1 MIKASL
7 GRNMNQY
14 WIPCVPRVFRHKA
27 LIGQQRRQPS
37 VCWLPSVL
45 PSDEEFQKVLGKC
58 WARALEFATP
68 CFPSGIWD
76 WREAWLHPRFPRGAS
91 RKHGKGLQH
100 CQSQGYPQRQSP
112 GKGKGIWSCQR
123 KLEGRSSA
131 GTPNIK
137 NRRSWNELVIHAWNQ
152 VYQEKIRNKWD
163 WHWVS
168 FNFEVPLHEVFPLVL
183 EMVFFTVCTF

>member
-1 MIKASL
+1 MFETWNYGLFGVLVVFPHFSQFHIGLVYNDQSQSWKKHEPVL
-7 GRNMNQY
+7 NQY

-27 LIGQQRRQPS
+27 LIGQQQQRRQPS

-112 GKGKGIWSCQR
+112 GKGKVIWSCQR

-131 GTPNIK
+131 GTPNI
-137 NRRSWNELVIHAWNQ
+137 
-152 VYQEKIRNKWD
+152 
-163 WHWVS
+163 
-168 FNFEVPLHEVFPLVL
+168 
-183 EMVFFTVCTF
+183 